1 MLADKR
7 VAEINA
13 TLKGSKVDKA
23 QAYDKDVGELL
34 GEVQR
39 LKNEN
44 RLLNCDKDRL
54 RDLERLEIA
63 IASVGYTRGP
73 TAGA

>member
-1 MLADKR
+1 MLTDRR

-13 TLKGSKVDKA
+13 TLKANKVDKA
-23 QAYDKDVGELL
+23 QAYDKDVGDLL
-34 GEVQR
+34 AEVQR

-54 RDLERLEIA
+54 KELERLELA
-63 IASVGYTRGP
+63 LSSVGYTRGP
-73 TAGA
+73 TAG